1 VGALIPAQNKDVE
14 ATLPSTKSVD
24 LDTTSVLF
32 FDGVC
37 NLCNKTVDFLIRR
50 DKKNV
55 LRFSPLQGTTAKE
68 LLPKEMVEALP
79 SVALVDKTGTYQRS
93 AAILRVVAK
102 LGGLWPLVL
111 VFLVVPAPIR
121 DVIYNWIGKNRYKWF
136 GQKDSCRLP
145 TPAERAK
152 FLN

>member
-1 VGALIPAQNKDVE
+1 MSSAQNRDVE
-14 ATLPSTKSVD
+14 ATLPAQKSVD
-24 LDTTSVLF
+24 LDTASVLF

-55 LRFSPLQGTTAKE
+55 LRFSPLQGTTARE

-79 SVALVDKTGTYQRS
+79 SVALVDKNGTYQRS
-93 AAILRVVAK
+93 TAILRVAAK
-102 LGGLWPLVL
+102 LGGLWPVVL
-111 VFLVVPAPIR
+111 VFLVIPAPIR
-121 DVIYNWIGKNRYKWF
+121 DAIYNWIGKNRYKWF

-145 TPAERAK
+145 TLEERAK